1 MRRKHKCN
9 LQHKWKKKH
18 GTNYTTMLSNIQS
31 IYRKLEYKLENSI
44 SFEVSAFVIR
54 GILPPRPELCNTAS
68 KRIVNYKL

>member
-1 MRRKHKCN
+1 MY
-9 LQHKWKKKH
+9 